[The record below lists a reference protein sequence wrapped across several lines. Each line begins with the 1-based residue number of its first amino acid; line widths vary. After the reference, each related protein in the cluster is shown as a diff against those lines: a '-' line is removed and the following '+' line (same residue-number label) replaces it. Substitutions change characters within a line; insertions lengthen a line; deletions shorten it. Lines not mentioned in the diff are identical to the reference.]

1 VWPWRTPPRGRAG
14 DFMAGP
20 RREDPPVVAGRRP
33 VVELLRAGKSAERVL
48 IQRGLAP
55 SGLIAE
61 IRKRAAEAAV
71 PVRVVPRSEI
81 DSAAPGIHHQGVV
94 AVAGR
99 YRYAPFEDLLARPDP
114 ALLFLDGVMDPHN
127 LGSLLRSA
135 DQAGFGGV
143 VIPAR
148 RAVGVTAAVRRVS
161 AGGAEVVPVAR
172 VGAISSALERA
183 KTRGLWVVG
192 LDQDA
197 EVDIWS
203 SRLLEAPVGLVL
215 GAEDRGLSR
224 LVRERCDELARIPS
238 GGRLS
243 SLNVAAAGAIAMFEV
258 ARRNARN
265 G

>member
-1 VWPWRTPPRGRAG
+1 
-14 DFMAGP
+14 MARP
-20 RREDPPVVAGRRP
+20 RREEPPLVAGRRP
-33 VVELLRAGKSAERVL
+33 VLELLRAGKPAERIL

-55 SGLIAE
+55 SGVIAE
-61 IRKRAAEAAV
+61 IRKRAADAAV

-81 DSAAPGIHHQGVV
+81 DRAAPGIHHQGVA

-99 YRYAPFEDLLARPDP
+99 YRYAPLEDLLARPDTT
-114 ALLFLDGVMDPHN
+114 LLFLDGVMDPHN

-148 RAVGVTAAVRRVS
+148 RAVGVTPAVRRVS
-161 AGGAEVVPVAR
+161 AGAAEVVPVAR
-172 VGAISSALERA
+172 VGSVSAAMELA
-183 KTRGLWVVG
+183 KTRGVWIVG

-197 EVDIWS
+197 EADIWS
-203 SRLLEAPVGLVL
+203 SRLLEPPVGLVL

-224 LVRERCDELARIPS
+224 LVRERCDELVRIPS
-238 GGRLS
+238 EGRLS

-258 ARRNARN
+258 ARRNAGN

>member
-1 VWPWRTPPRGRAG
+1 
-14 DFMAGP
+14 M
-20 RREDPPVVAGRRP
+20 
-33 VVELLRAGKSAERVL
+33 ELLRAGKPAEKIL

-55 SGLIAE
+55 SSLLAE
-61 IRKRAAEAAV
+61 IRKRAAEVAV

-81 DSAAPGIHHQGVV
+81 DRVAPGIHHQGIA

-99 YRYAPFEDLLARPDP
+99 YRYAPLEDLLARPDP
-114 ALLFLDGVMDPHN
+114 TLLFLDGVMDPHN

-161 AGGAEVVPVAR
+161 AGAAEVVPVAR
-172 VGAISSALERA
+172 VSAVSAAVERA
-183 KTRGLWVVG
+183 KTRGLWIVG
-192 LDQDA
+192 LDEDA
-197 EVDIWS
+197 EIEIWS
-203 SRLLEAPVGLVL
+203 SQLLEPPVGLVL

-224 LVRERCDELARIPS
+224 LVRERCDEFVRIPS
-238 GGRLS
+238 AGRLS

-258 ARRNARN
+258 ARRNAGN